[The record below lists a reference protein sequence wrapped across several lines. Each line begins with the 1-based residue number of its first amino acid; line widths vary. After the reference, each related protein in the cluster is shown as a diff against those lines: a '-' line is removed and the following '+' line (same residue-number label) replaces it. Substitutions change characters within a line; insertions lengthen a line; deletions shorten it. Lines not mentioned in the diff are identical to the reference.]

1 MPENP
6 GCVHVGTEPVHLG
19 TFSEAIGECLLDPTT
34 CVTLSSGAEGIRV
47 TKPAKY
53 NSEV

>member
-1 MPENP
+1 MPENA
-6 GCVHVGTEPVHLG
+6 GCVHVGAEPVHLG
-19 TFSEAIGECLLDPTT
+19 TFSEAIGECLLHPTT

-47 TKPAKY
+47 TEPTKY